1 MRVGT
6 RHVEEKA
13 KETASWNTSRKEE
26 DPKGK
31 RFFWQFK
38 KSMEV
43 VFRCS
48 KKKQS
53 GVERLYKKD
62 T

>member
-1 MRVGT
+1 MSG
-6 RHVEEKA
+6 K
-13 KETASWNTSRKEE
+13 KEG
-26 DPKGK
+26 PKGK
-31 RFFWQFK
+31 RFFWQFE

-53 GVERLYKKD
+53 GVERLFKKD